1 MADVNQNVIS
11 GGIFLNAVIQG
22 EHINVVLPPEVKP
35 ALSVPAGSQSFTGRQ
50 PALLEMLSA
59 LAPAAQRSGGAAA
72 LRAVSMSGMAG
83 IGKTEL
89 AIQASRAARDAGW
102 FPGGVL
108 LINLF
113 GYDPARYLDPAQ
125 ALGQLLRDHLGLP
138 AQSIPAS
145 DQGRARLYETVL
157 DAYAQAGRPILAI
170 IDNASS
176 TEQAKPLLPTDTGSG
191 VIVTSRETLGMLGV
205 CRVDLDVMPA
215 DEAVELLRRAVNVA
229 RPGDSRVPDHPDDA
243 REIARLCAGLPQALE
258 IVGAL
263 LADNPRQSLSSMA
276 VDLSDSRSRL
286 AELSYQGD
294 AVASAFQLSY
304 QRLEPEPA
312 LIFRLLPVSPGPDV
326 STQSAAVLAGLDK
339 AAARLALRDLAQ
351 ANLLMYGSSDGRWR
365 LHDLIRLFA
374 DEQGRAHAA
383 DDHRNEA
390 TRRLLDHFLGTATAA
405 TQRLTALAG
414 VDVPEFPD
422 GGAALAWLDAERSCL
437 VAAVALA
444 KESGQEKVAAQLA
457 LAPATYFE
465 QERRFDDALATATA
479 ARDIGYDLGDQ
490 ATEASALASLVMTYQ
505 GLRRFDEAIDAGR
518 QAAQMFKEASNQVG
532 QAAALT
538 NLGGALQQVRKF
550 DEAVGVLR
558 QASEIYH
565 EVGNSYTEAVV
576 LINLGGAQ
584 RGAGRSTQAI
594 IALQTAANLFKQYG
608 DRRRQAVALTSLS
621 GVLFDVA
628 HYDEAI
634 TSLNEAATIC
644 NEIGDRHGEGEA
656 LLNLAG
662 VQARLGQAEKAV
674 ETAVKAIAAFRATAD
689 RYREAQALI
698 NLATAKSTAD
708 PAAAIAYY
716 QQARLILE
724 QAGAL
729 WDLGTAL
736 AAIGGWQL
744 QSGSPGRA
752 IAAFRQAVVICQQV
766 GDVGHQGAAQAGLG
780 HALAFAGRI
789 GEAAA
794 AFREAVQTLHACGD
808 QQGEASAAEA
818 LSRAQADLRQIEDAI
833 AAQRG
838 HADQLHADGDGH
850 TEGMARNE
858 LGGLLLRAGHL
869 EEALDAH
876 RTAAAILRDCGD
888 PHGTAMARGNIG
900 RTLAAADR
908 PAEAAQ
914 VDQEAADLFGQAGDL
929 RSQAMALENRAQA
942 LDQAGSLDEAV
953 QAWQAV
959 GGVLAEAD
967 DPRSQAMLLNGL
979 GRTLQAAGRPGQA
992 AEAYG
997 EAVSICRRIG
1007 DQQGEAATSQHLA
1020 AATAQAELDARL
1032 ADQANQD

>member
-1 MADVNQNVIS
+1 MANVNQNVIS
-11 GGIFLNAVIQG
+11 GGIFLNTVIQG
-22 EHINVVLPPEVKP
+22 EHINVMLPPEVKP

-50 PALLEMLSA
+50 PALREVLSA
-59 LAPAAQRSGGAAA
+59 LAPVAQRPGAAA
-72 LRAVSMSGMAG
+72 LRAVSLSGMAG

-89 AIQASRAARDAGW
+89 AIQASRAAREAGW

-113 GYDPARYLDPAQ
+113 GYDPVRCLEPAR

-138 AQSIPAS
+138 AQTIPAS
-145 DQGRARLYETVL
+145 DQGRARLYEAVL
-157 DAYAQAGRPILAI
+157 DSYAQEGRPILVI

-176 TEQAKPLLPTDTGSG
+176 AEQAKPFLPADTGSG

-205 CRVDLDVMPA
+205 CRVDLDVLPA

-229 RPGDSRVPDHPDDA
+229 RPGDSRVADHPDDA
-243 REIARLCAGLPQALE
+243 REIARLCADLPQALQ

-263 LADNPRQSLSSMA
+263 LADNSRQSLSSMA
-276 VDLSDSRSRL
+276 ADLSDSRSRL

-294 AVASAFQLSY
+294 ALASAFQLSY
-304 QRLEPEPA
+304 ERLEPEQA

-339 AAARLALRDLAQ
+339 VAARHALRDLAQ
-351 ANLLMYGSSDGRWR
+351 ASLLMYGSSDGRWR

-374 DEQGRAHAA
+374 DEQGRAQA
-383 DDHRNEA
+383 DGDHRNEA
-390 TRRLLDHFLGTATAA
+390 TRRLLGYFLGTATAA
-405 TQRLTALAG
+405 SQRLTALGG
-414 VDVPEFPD
+414 VDVPGFPD
-422 GGAALAWLDAERSCL
+422 AGAALAWLDAERACL
-437 VAAVALA
+437 VAAVTMARQ
-444 KESGQEKVAAQLA
+444 SDREKVAAQLA
-457 LAPATYFE
+457 LAPAAYFE
-465 QERRFDDALATATA
+465 QERRFDDALVTTTA
-479 ARDIGYDLGDQ
+479 ARDIGHDLGDR

-505 GLRRFDEAIDAGR
+505 GLRRFDEAIGAGR
-518 QAAQMFKEASNQVG
+518 QSAQMFKEAGNRVG

-550 DEAVGVLR
+550 DEAVGVLG

-565 EVGNSYTEAVV
+565 ELGNSYAEAVV

-594 IALQTAANLFKQYG
+594 IALQTAANLFEQYG
-608 DRRRQAVALTSLS
+608 DRRRQAMALTSLS

-628 HYDEAI
+628 RYGEAI
-634 TSLNEAATIC
+634 TRANEAATIC

-656 LLNLAG
+656 LSNLAG
-662 VQARLGQAEKAV
+662 LQTRLGQAENAV
-674 ETAVKAIAAFRATAD
+674 ETAVTAVAAFRATAD
-689 RYREAQALI
+689 RYREAQALV
-698 NLATAKSTAD
+698 NLASAKSAAD

-716 QQARLILE
+716 QQARPILE

-729 WDLGTAL
+729 WDLGPVL
-736 AAIGGWQL
+736 AAIGGWQMM
-744 QSGSPGRA
+744 SGSPGRA
-752 IAAFRQAVVICQQV
+752 IAAFRQAVVICQQA
-766 GDVGHQGAAQAGLG
+766 GDVGRQGAAQAGLG
-780 HALAFAGRI
+780 HALALAGRI

-794 AFREAVQTLHACGD
+794 AFGDAVQTLHAGGD
-808 QQGEASAAEA
+808 QQGEAGAAEA
-818 LSRAQADLRQIEDAI
+818 LSQAQVELRRTEDAI

-838 HADQLHADGDGH
+838 QADRLHSGGDGH
-850 TEGMARNE
+850 AEGLARNE

-876 RTAAAILRDCGD
+876 RNAASILRDCGD
-888 PHGTAMARGNIG
+888 PHGTAMALGNIG
-900 RTLAAADR
+900 RTLAVADR

-914 VDQEAADLFGQAGDL
+914 KDQEAADLFGQAGDL
-929 RSQAMALENRAQA
+929 KSEAMALENRAQA
-942 LDQAGSLDEAV
+942 LEQAGRLDEAV
-953 QAWQAV
+953 QAWRAV
-959 GGVLAEAD
+959 GGVLAETG
-967 DPRSQAMLLNGL
+967 DPRSQAMLLDGL
-979 GRTLQAAGRPGQA
+979 GRTLQAAGRPDQA
-992 AEAYG
+992 AETYT

-1020 AATAQAELDARL
+1020 DATAQAELATRL
-1032 ADQANQD
+1032 ADQD